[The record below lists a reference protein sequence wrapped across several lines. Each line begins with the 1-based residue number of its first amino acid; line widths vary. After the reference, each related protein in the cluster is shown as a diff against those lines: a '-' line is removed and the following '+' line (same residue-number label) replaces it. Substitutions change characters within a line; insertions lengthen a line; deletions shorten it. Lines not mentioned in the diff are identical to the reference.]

1 MSLYFLSYSSRRRL
15 VALLL
20 GLGSLGVFSIL
31 APSCSSEEDS
41 SKRAAK
47 RSSGGSSSADLEDLK
62 SDVTKLGKAAKKT
75 KVSIYDKKNWERAKK
90 ALAAAK
96 KNPDTAAINYK
107 RAMSALK
114 KGITKAKKARK
125 DLASVKK
132 LHEEVEDLR
141 DKVQED
147 GAEENAPDL
156 VSQGDKFLEEAIEAL
171 DKPSATTARTA
182 GTALAQAKAIFED
195 AARVAIEN
203 KAFREQATAAKASI
217 EPIKQQGFAK
227 GADAKAL
234 STWSQAEQQLAAADR
249 MMATADLQS
258 ALQSYQAAKQSYIRA
273 LGEVTTAE
281 ERSQQLAQNVAEQ
294 EKYQQR
300 MREEEEARRKQQ
312 YDIER
317 LKAEE
322 KRRGFE
328 ALGGRSRGGAI
339 GESFDANEKPRLPDG
354 TDPADYAQNLDEEDE
369 AFLAEHID
377 KLSKVISYDPET
389 GAITL
394 NYRRGPDL
402 RKDLGISPK
411 SRVNA
416 ESLRARKYLSFKNE
430 FMEDTSRDIT
440 DPNLPKNMEQ
450 GPSRFTFECN
460 TQGSFFLPV
469 PFRWIANVTYAMQIL
484 TMDGN
489 GSFNVLMMANPG
501 RKDGYITDF
510 IHLGKLSNG
519 RQLPLKRMGGEFKG
533 SANYWFEKKRAVWMV
548 NEYMRPDP
556 ENPEGGPSKSG
567 VMSVTYDAQED
578 ATINK
583 VPVKSFERGYV
594 GFRWFRVK
602 AEVRKLYV
610 TGILDKEEAVK
621 VLRKRLKIRKS
632 KKKKS
637 KVSRGS
643 KKEKEKDAVASG
655 KKPPSEGGK
664 RKVGSKEDFDLNP

>member
-1 MSLYFLSYSSRRRL
+1 MSSYFLRCSSRRRL
-15 VALLL
+15 VALFL
-20 GLGSLGVFSIL
+20 GLCSLGVFSIL
-31 APSCSSEEDS
+31 APSCSSEEDTPKKS
-41 SKRAAK
+41 AK
-47 RSSGGSSSADLEDLK
+47 KKSGGSSDAALEDLRSEIK
-62 SDVTKLGKAAKKT
+62 KLGAAAKKV
-75 KVSIYDKKNWERAKK
+75 KVSIYDKKNWDRAKK

-96 KNPDTAAINYK
+96 KDPDTAVTNFK
-107 RAMSALK
+107 RARSALK
-114 KGITKAKKARK
+114 KGVANAKKARK

-132 LHEEVEDLR
+132 LFEEVEELR
-141 DKVQED
+141 DQLEAD
-147 GAEENAPDL
+147 GAEENAKDL
-156 VSQGDKFLEEAIEAL
+156 VSEGDKLLDQAIEAL
-171 DKPSATTARTA
+171 DEPSATTARTA

-195 AARVAIEN
+195 AARVAVEN

-217 EPIKQQGFAK
+217 EPIKQQGLAK
-227 GADAKAL
+227 QADSKAL
-234 STWSQAEQQLAAADR
+234 GTWSQAEQQLAAADR

-258 ALQSYQAAKQSYIRA
+258 ALQSYQAAKQTYIRA
-273 LGEVTTAE
+273 LEEVVTAE
-281 ERSQQLAQNVAEQ
+281 ERAEQLAQNVAEQ

-300 MREEEEARRKQQ
+300 MREDEEARRKQQ
-312 YDIER
+312 YEIER

-322 KRRGFE
+322 KRKGLE
-328 ALGGRSRGGAI
+328 ALGGRRGGVAM
-339 GESFDANEKPRLPDG
+339 GDSFGANEKPRLPAG
-354 TDPADYAQNLDEEDE
+354 VDPAHYEQNLDEEDE

-389 GAITL
+389 GAIAL

-402 RKDLGISPK
+402 RKDLGLERK
-411 SRVNA
+411 SYMNA
-416 ESLRARKYLSFKNE
+416 ESLRAKKYLSFKNE

-440 DPNLPKNMEQ
+440 DPNAPKDMEQ

-469 PFRWIANVTYAMQIL
+469 PFRWITNVTYAMQIL

-510 IHLGKLSNG
+510 VHLGKLSNG

-583 VPVKSFERGYV
+583 VPVKSFDRGYV

-621 VLRKRLKIRKS
+621 VLRKRLKIKKPKK

-637 KVSRGS
+637 KVSSRS
-643 KKEKEKDAVASG
+643 KKDDDSVADG
-655 KKPPSEGGK
+655 KPPSKDGK
-664 RKVGSKEDFDLNP
+664 RKVGSKDEFDL